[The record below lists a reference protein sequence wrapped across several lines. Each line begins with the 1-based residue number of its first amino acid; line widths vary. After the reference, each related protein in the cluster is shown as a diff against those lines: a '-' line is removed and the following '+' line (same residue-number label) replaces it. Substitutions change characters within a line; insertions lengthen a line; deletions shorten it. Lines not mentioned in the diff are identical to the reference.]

1 MIRASGVSFSVSG
14 ESDMFGGFYCWVV
27 GKFKM
32 FLYDFTV
39 YRVGR
44 SGLSFW
50 CRSMRWILL
59 QCECLFYI
67 VRNDLIYIIL

>member
-32 FLYDFTV
+32 FLYDFTAL
-39 YRVGR
+39 
-44 SGLSFW
+44 SGGAVRL
-50 CRSMRWILL
+50 
-59 QCECLFYI
+59 I
-67 VRNDLIYIIL
+67 VLV